1 MTACSL
7 VRYDPK
13 TPVILPSERRMR
25 TKDMFQDEGNIYM
38 GKERL
43 VDIFGLGN
51 RNEAMSCCDCNP
63 HGYLCSLANIGAV
76 G

>member
-1 MTACSL
+1 
-7 VRYDPK
+7 
-13 TPVILPSERRMR
+13 MR